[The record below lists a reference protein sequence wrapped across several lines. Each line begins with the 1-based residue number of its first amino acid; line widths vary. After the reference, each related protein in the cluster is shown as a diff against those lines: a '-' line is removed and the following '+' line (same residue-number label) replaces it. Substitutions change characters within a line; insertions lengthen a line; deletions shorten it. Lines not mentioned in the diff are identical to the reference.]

1 MTQQITVDKPTLL
14 YVMEQ
19 CLVKGISLGKKG
31 TLDTSIESVIKSLA
45 EQFTNDVE
53 RYSYAKCQVK

>member
-1 MTQQITVDKPTLL
+1 MKKITTSKNTLL

-19 CLVKGISLGKKG
+19 CLVKGISLGKQNKV
-31 TLDTSIESVIKSLA
+31 DTDIESVVKSLS

-53 RYSYAKCQVK
+53 KYSNAKQRF

>member
-1 MTQQITVDKPTLL
+1 MTQQITVSKNTLK

-31 TLDTSIESVIKSLA
+31 VDQDIESVIESLSQ
-45 EQFTNDVE
+45 QFTNDVE
-53 RYSYAKCQVK
+53 KFSYAKQRF